1 MQERGGNLKVII
13 KHKPEVDSSQPLD
26 VKQEGGNGV
35 PPTAKPVGIPPKI
48 L

>member
-1 MQERGGNLKVII
+1 MTNHEFASDK
-13 KHKPEVDSSQPLD
+13 

>member
-1 MQERGGNLKVII
+1 MLEEEIECIARCL
-13 KHKPEVDSSQPLD
+13 PLD